1 MGHGNANG
9 SGDPTGGK
17 WQMACR
23 GRKQSEGLQMTDG
36 PSGLGGVG
44 GIGRSRRVGVEFE
57 RFRFA
62 FMGAMKG
69 EGLVLLPCDFQ

>member
-1 MGHGNANG
+1 
-9 SGDPTGGK
+9 
-17 WQMACR
+17 
-23 GRKQSEGLQMTDG
+23 MTDG

-62 FMGAMKG
+62 FMGQGTVYLWQICVSMVVSIVVVFF
-69 EGLVLLPCDFQ
+69 GLALFKKMERTCVDMI